1 MSMIEKFLEG
11 KSALCEDLDK
21 IREEAMKAASDRADA
36 RIDEFVEDVKAMVA
50 EASNE
55 EFVEFIT
62 SGKLEDDD
70 IMAAI
75 TFRAQ
80 STPKSHADVC
90 EDVLEKLR
98 RPVRVVVIGGIGG
111 I

>member
-11 KSALCEDLDK
+11 KDALREDLGK
-21 IREEAMKAASDRADA
+21 IQEEAMKAASDRADA
-36 RIDEFVEDVKAMVA
+36 RIDEFVEGVKEMVIRA
-50 EASNE
+50 TDN

-75 TFRAQ
+75 SFRSQFMSKTHTGGMDNAV
-80 STPKSHADVC
+80 AGGGI
-90 EDVLEKLR
+90 
-98 RPVRVVVIGGIGG
+98 PVRVIVVGGI
-111 I
+111 

>member
-11 KSALCEDLDK
+11 KSALRNDLDK
-21 IREEAMKAASDRADA
+21 IHEEAEKAASDRADA
-36 RIDEFVEDVKAMVA
+36 RIDEFVEGVKVMVA

-55 EFVEFIT
+55 EFLEFIT

-70 IMAAI
+70 ILAAI
-75 TFRAQ
+75 SFRAQ

-90 EDVLEKLR
+90 EDILKRLGN
-98 RPVRVVVIGGIGG
+98 PARVVVIGGF
-111 I
+111 